1 MTTPRTALT
10 RAAAAVAAFAASAA
24 LAGCGSDDVR
34 DDAAVTTSTSGA
46 IVTATSTD
54 LGSIVI
60 GWGDAHSDTE
70 ITTPKP
76 DDVTARC
83 TGHGDDLAVDIAASH
98 GWTIHAAHG
107 SQTLSIENTD
117 QNLAAADIDTTN
129 EFLVTLTAVDWS
141 ESDQLDIAATAD
153 APADW
158 SRTHNG
164 RIQLSIHVDCR

>member
-10 RAAAAVAAFAASAA
+10 RTAAVAAAFAAAAA
-24 LAGCGSDDVR
+24 LAGCGSDDAR
-34 DDAAVTTSTSGA
+34 DAASVTTSTSGA

-60 GWGDAHSDTE
+60 GWGDAHSDSE

-76 DDVTARC
+76 EDVTARC
-83 TGHGDDLAVDIAASH
+83 TGRGDDLTVDITAPH

-107 SQTLSIENTD
+107 SQTLTIANAD
-117 QNLAAADIDTTN
+117 QGLSATSVDTTN
-129 EFLVTLTAVDWS
+129 QFLDTLTAVDWS
-141 ESDQLDIAATAD
+141 ATDQLDIAATAD
-153 APADW
+153 APAEW
-158 SRTHNG
+158 PRTHSG

>member
-10 RAAAAVAAFAASAA
+10 RTAAAAAAFTAAAA
-24 LAGCGSDDVR
+24 LAGCGSDDAR
-34 DDAAVTTSTSGA
+34 DAASVTTSTSGT

-83 TGHGDDLAVDIAASH
+83 SGRGDDLAVDITAPH
-98 GWTIHAAHG
+98 GWTIHAAYG
-107 SQTLSIENTD
+107 SQTLTLENAD
-117 QNLAAADIDTTN
+117 QNLPATGIDTTN
-129 EFLVTLTAVDWS
+129 QFLDTLTAVDWS
-141 ESDQLDIAATAD
+141 VTDQLDIAATAD
-153 APADW
+153 APAEW
-158 SRTHNG
+158 PRTHSG

>member
-1 MTTPRTALT
+1 MTTPRTALAQVT
-10 RAAAAVAAFAASAA
+10 VAATALAAAAA
-24 LAGCGSDDVR
+24 LAGCR
-34 DDAAVTTSTSGA
+34 NDDARDAASVTTSTSGA

-60 GWGDAHSDTE
+60 GWGDAHSDDE

-83 TGHGDDLAVDIAASH
+83 TGRGDDLVVDITAPH

-107 SQTLSIENTD
+107 SQTLTIENTD
-117 QNLAAADIDTTN
+117 QNLPATDIDTTN
-129 EFLVTLTAVDWS
+129 QFLDTLTAVDWS
-141 ESDQLDIAATAD
+141 ETGQLDIAATAD
-153 APADW
+153 APAAW
-158 SRTHNG
+158 PRTHSG